1 VLFRCPICQGEIHA
15 EPLRAPTACPSCSTR
30 LAAEDGLLDFVA
42 AAPGGRSNGERA
54 YYDRYYADQPGWAGL
69 DLNLRSLGPRWH
81 GPHAPPERRAAW
93 RRLGELRNKTVLL
106 LGNGDSY
113 PELYLLTSRPA
124 ILIYSDLSPAGL
136 RSIRDGFDV
145 DGYRDRLLFAAIDA
159 CDLPLYDE
167 SVDVI
172 WAFAVAHHM
181 PDLDRFLAEAARV
194 LRPGGRCVLM
204 DNAYSPLWQRLKL
217 GALRP
222 LMRLSHRREPRSPED
237 LRDTLAGG
245 FREEDLT
252 QRIAAVG
259 GTPWFERQALL
270 SYMWHRASV
279 ALFPDELRFLSRHR
293 SVERAFIVVDTHL
306 ARLGL
311 VRKNL
316 VRLIWGFDKPQP
328 EHGIDE
334 VPPGRR

>member
-1 VLFRCPICQGEIHA
+1 M
-15 EPLRAPTACPSCSTR
+15 
-30 LAAEDGLLDFVA
+30 LDFVA
-42 AAPGGRSNGERA
+42 AAHAHSSEGERA
-54 YYDRYYADQPGWAGL
+54 YYDQYYSDQPGWARL
-69 DLNLRSLGPRWH
+69 DLDLSSLGARWH
-81 GPHAPPERRAAW
+81 GPQAPPERRAAW
-93 RRLGELRNKTVLL
+93 RRLGELQDKTVLL

-113 PELYLLTSRPA
+113 PELYLLTARPA
-124 ILIYSDLSPAGL
+124 VLIYSDLSPAGL

-145 DGYRDRLLFAAIDA
+145 DGYQERLLFAAIDA
-159 CDLPLYDE
+159 CDLPFFDG

-181 PDLDRFLAEAARV
+181 PDLDRFLGEAARV

-237 LRDTLAGG
+237 MRDTLAGG
-245 FREEDLT
+245 FREEDLAR
-252 QRIAAVG
+252 RITAVG
-259 GTPWFERQALL
+259 GRPWFERQALF

-293 SVERAFIVVDTHL
+293 SIDSVLVAVDTHL
-306 ARLGL
+306 ARFKP
-311 VRKNL
+311 VRRNL
-316 VRLIWGFDKPQP
+316 VRLIWGFDKP
-328 EHGIDE
+328 
-334 VPPGRR
+334 